1 MDKPTAH
8 KEATV
13 ATDDGMFL
21 YIGTYP
27 NEAAA
32 RVDYD
37 VVKDLHSLDVVGTY
51 DAAVI
56 TKDAKGKVHVNKDEM
71 ATRHGGW
78 GGAAAGAVVGMLF
91 PPAIIGSA
99 IVGGA
104 VGAAGG
110 HMWRGLSRS
119 DVKELGDLIDAGQ
132 AALLVVGAS
141 TLEKALDEAGL
152 SAEESVAKQLD
163 VSTTD
168 VDAAIKDA
176 TSKAG

>member
-1 MDKPTAH
+1 MADQP
-8 KEATV
+8 V
-13 ATDDGMFL
+13 FL
-21 YIGTYP
+21 YAAVYDELADANADYEAVFDLHEAGVIGTF
-27 NEAAA
+27 
-32 RVDYD
+32 D
-37 VVKDLHSLDVVGTY
+37 S
-51 DAAVI
+51 AVI
-56 TKDAKGKVHVNKDEM
+56 HKDELGKVHVTKTEKPTQH
-71 ATRHGGW
+71 AAWT
-78 GGAAAGAVVGMLF
+78 GAAVGALVGIVF